1 MFLVRIAVFRV
12 LRVVNLVDNLCELLV
27 LLLGAQENKLD
38 LGGPEKSV
46 LALDSEETGDQLLRV
61 LQVADELCHLGV
73 LSRGERGVD
82 KEILVFV
89 GMKFNVEVLAEGCGP
104 LFFTD
109 DISGELIGVYRQFA
123 PFRPFFSRGCGN
135 FRCRRSFSLDR

>member
-38 LGGPEKSV
+38 LGAPEKSV

-61 LQVADELCHLGV
+61 LQVRL
-73 LSRGERGVD
+73 
-82 KEILVFV
+82 
-89 GMKFNVEVLAEGCGP
+89 P
-104 LFFTD
+104 
-109 DISGELIGVYRQFA
+109 
-123 PFRPFFSRGCGN
+123 
-135 FRCRRSFSLDR
+135 